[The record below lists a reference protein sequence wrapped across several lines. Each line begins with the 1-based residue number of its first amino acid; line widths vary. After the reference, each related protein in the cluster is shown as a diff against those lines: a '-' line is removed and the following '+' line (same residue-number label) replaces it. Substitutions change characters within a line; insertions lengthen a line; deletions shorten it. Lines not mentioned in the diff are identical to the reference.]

1 VIQAYRPI
9 REIEDI
15 LGRDGSRVRV
25 TGARLADGK
34 VETHFE
40 HNGQPRMFTEE
51 PWQVFGAIRV
61 TGATLVGVGFGNGNI
76 YYTLG
81 EVDQTYVP
89 AGFLEVSWLNR
100 DGRMRTLTGARLA
113 GDGVDYEVLD
123 GGRPGVV
130 HETAAS
136 VLRNL
141 RITGVRLAGIE
152 LKDGSVYFTLTSSG

>member
-1 VIQAYRPI
+1 MIQAYRPK

-15 LGRDGSRVRV
+15 LSGAGSQVRV
-25 TGARLADGK
+25 TGAHLVDGR
-34 VETHFE
+34 VETYIE
-40 HNGQPRMFTEE
+40 YNGQARMFTEE

-61 TGATLVGVGFGNGNI
+61 TGATLVDVEFGSGNI

-81 EVDQTYVP
+81 EVDQAYVP

-123 GGRPGVV
+123 GGRPEVL
-130 HETAAS
+130 HEAAES

-141 RITGVRLAGIE
+141 RITGVRLAAVE
-152 LKDGSVYFTLTSSG
+152 FKDSSVYFTLASLD

>member
-1 VIQAYRPI
+1 
-9 REIEDI
+9 
-15 LGRDGSRVRV
+15 
-25 TGARLADGK
+25 
-34 VETHFE
+34 
-40 HNGQPRMFTEE
+40 MFTEE